1 MTRFPNAGNADFRKI
16 VRILTS
22 MMKNAAAKIEGNWRV
37 EVLRKRGASTFTYAV
52 YSLGNNH
59 DVLNCCVLIQ
69 LSILQQP

>member
-1 MTRFPNAGNADFRKI
+1 MTKFPNAENADFRKI
-16 VRILTS
+16 IRTLSS
-22 MMKNAAAKIEGNWRV
+22 MMKNAGAEVESNWRV

-59 DVLNCCVLIQ
+59 DVLNCCDLIQ